1 MMIRLK
7 LDVMGGKE
15 VSSLTQSHVHCS
27 INKTENFPVYYCIK
41 TMTYEYSD
49 SFEFERNPWSV
60 HLRIVTVL
68 ACFVRW

>member
-1 MMIRLK
+1 MCHWMIRLK

-27 INKTENFPVYYCIK
+27 INKTENYCIK

-49 SFEFERNPWSV
+49 LFEFERNPWSV